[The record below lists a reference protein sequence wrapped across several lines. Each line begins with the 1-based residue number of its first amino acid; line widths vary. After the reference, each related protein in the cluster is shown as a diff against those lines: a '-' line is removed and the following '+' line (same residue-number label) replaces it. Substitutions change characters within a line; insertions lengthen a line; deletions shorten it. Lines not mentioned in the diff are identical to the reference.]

1 MKLKFTVFA
10 VAALCAG
17 ASQAALVQ
25 GTPTPAGQPASPTP
39 MFGTLISFDDV
50 ATGSPLVANHY
61 AAQGVSSIVNT
72 LGPALGYYPS
82 SQSGINYVG
91 TGPSVGWAADILVSF
106 SSLQAAVGIGIAGPT
121 SLTFQLLAADRSVLE
136 GYTLTTTPTNTY
148 YYINRASNDVSF
160 LRVFGNFVAI
170 DDLQFSSQTV
180 PQVPEPGTYAMMLM
194 GLGVLGFLAR
204 RRKG

>member
-1 MKLKFTVFA
+1 MKLKLTVLA
-10 VAALCAG
+10 AAALFAG
-17 ASQAALVQ
+17 AGHATLVQ
-25 GTPTPAGQPASPTP
+25 GTPTPTGQPASPTP

-61 AAQGVSSIVNT
+61 AAQGVSSITNT
-72 LGPALGYYPS
+72 LGPTLGYYQS

-121 SLTFQLLAADRSVLE
+121 SLTFQLLAADHSVLE

-180 PQVPEPGTYAMMLM
+180 PSIPEPGTYAMMLA
-194 GLGVLGFLAR
+194 GLGVLGFLTR
-204 RRKG
+204 RRKA